1 MKKIT
6 LLLLIS
12 GLTFS
17 FSVKTTS
24 SEKSAKHIAH
34 KTEPEM
40 LKKTPEA
47 LSPYSAFDLK
57 SADVRWV
64 ENNLNHMTLYE
75 KCAQMVMPWVEAE
88 FMNEDDPKYKRL
100 VHLVRDL
107 KVGGIIFFE
116 GDIINQVLLTNKLQK
131 LSEVPLLVSA
141 DYERG
146 VGMRLK
152 DAVEFP
158 YNMAIGAADDT
169 TLTYM
174 MGKIVGQETRSIGV
188 QQNYAPMV
196 DINNHAKNPIINIRS
211 YSEDKDIIDRH
222 MLAFMR
228 GMDEENVLTTA
239 KHFPGHGA
247 TDLDSHKDLPLLSQS
262 KSSFEKNDLVPFE
275 KAITAGVKSV
285 MVGHLEVPAYEPK
298 RGLPATLSKNI
309 ITNLLKNQLGFQGLV
324 ITDAMNMHGVTK
336 HFKTGPAT
344 LKAVQAGNDIILF
357 PPDEAAAISAI
368 YNAVETGKISES
380 RIDYS
385 VRKILAAKKWLHLDN
400 NRFVNI
406 DSVTHLLNKRS
417 HIRLAQDIADK
428 SITMVKN
435 EGNLIP
441 VDPSKYSSVAC
452 ITLSDVSAP
461 APYYFENLVK
471 EKFNNVKRVS
481 LGKKSTGR
489 EFNEAMEAV
498 RTSDLV
504 LVPIFVKVRAFTGS
518 VDMPEEEVK
527 LVKALSEI
535 NKPVIFMSMGNPYI
549 LSNFPQAPNY
559 LCSYGEPKVSQLAM
573 LKALT
578 GDIDITG
585 RLPISIPNTP
595 YKVGDGLSYERP
607 LLKDISAEADTAFD
621 FSGVD
626 SVVKEGLADSVFPG
640 AVVYV
645 GYKGKVIYKKPFGH
659 YTYGPG
665 AQPMTTSAMFDL
677 ASVSKVIGT
686 TTAAMILYDEGRLSL
701 DKKVADYLPEFANH
715 GKEDITVRNLLL
727 HNAGFPADKP
737 FYKMYKTHD
746 EVARDIMNTAL
757 EYPTGTKFLYSDLSM
772 ITLQLVIEKISGMP
786 LDQFLKKR
794 VFEPLGMTHTMY
806 NPPKNL
812 RSLCVPTEVDNYW
825 RMDTVRGTV
834 HDENAAAMGGVAG
847 HAGLFSTAGDIS
859 IFLQMMLNQG
869 RYDHKQLIKP
879 STVELFTSKISG
891 QSSRGLGW
899 DTKAPTGS
907 SAGSL
912 LSPESFGHTGFTGT
926 SVWAD
931 KKRDLF
937 VVLLTNRVFPT
948 RKNNKIIKFRP
959 KLHDA
964 VVKAISY

>member
-1 MKKIT
+1 MKKVA
-6 LLLLIS
+6 LLFLTAGLI
-12 GLTFS
+12 LS

-24 SEKSAKHIAH
+24 SENSAKYFAH
-34 KTEPEM
+34 KTKPEM
-40 LKKTPEA
+40 IKKNSEA
-47 LSPYSAFDLK
+47 LSPYSAFDLS

-64 ENNLNHMTLYE
+64 ENTLNHMTLYE

-107 KVGGIIFFE
+107 KVGGLIFFE
-116 GDIINQVLLTNKLQK
+116 GDVINQVLLTNKLQK
-131 LSEVPLLVSA
+131 LADLPLLVSA

-146 VGMRLK
+146 IGMRLK

-169 TLTYM
+169 CLSYQ
-174 MGKIVGQETRSIGV
+174 MGRIIGQETRALGV

-196 DINNHAKNPIINIRS
+196 DINNHAGNPIINIRS
-211 YSEDKDIIDRH
+211 YSEDKNIINRH
-222 MLAFMR
+222 MLAFMK
-228 GMDEENVLTTA
+228 GMEEENVLTTA

-262 KSSFEKNDLVPFE
+262 RKSFEDNDLVPFE
-275 KAITAGVKSV
+275 KAIIAGVKSV
-285 MVGHLEVPAYEPK
+285 MVGHLEVPAFEPK

-309 ITNLLKNQLGFQGLV
+309 VTKLLKEQLGFNGLV
-324 ITDAMNMHGVTK
+324 VTDAMNMHGLTK
-336 HFKTGPAT
+336 HFKSGPAA
-344 LKAVQAGNDIILF
+344 LKAVEAGNDIILF

-368 YNAVETGKISES
+368 YGAVESGKLSEN

-385 VRKILAAKKWLHLDN
+385 ARKILAAKKWLHLDK
-400 NRFVNI
+400 NRYADI
-406 DSVTHLLNKRS
+406 DSVSRQLNKKS

-435 EGNLIP
+435 TGSTIP
-441 VDPSKYSSVAC
+441 VDPAKYFSVAC
-452 ITLSDVSAP
+452 ITLSDLSAP
-461 APYYFENLVK
+461 APYYFEKLVK
-471 EKFNNVKRVS
+471 ERFNNVKQVS
-481 LGKKSTGR
+481 LGRKSTGR

-498 RTSDLV
+498 RNSDLV

-518 VDMPEEEVK
+518 IDMPEEEAK
-527 LVKALSEI
+527 LVKTLAELK
-535 NKPVIFMSMGNPYI
+535 KPVIFMSMGNPYI
-549 LSNFPQAPNY
+549 LSHFPEVPNY
-559 LCSYGEPKVSQLAM
+559 LCSYGEPKVSQIAM
-573 LKALT
+573 LKAIT
-578 GDIDITG
+578 GQIDITG

-595 YKVGDGLSYERP
+595 FKTGDGLQLERQQ
-607 LLKDISAEADTAFD
+607 LEDITAAADTSYD
-621 FSGVD
+621 FSGLDRVM
-626 SVVKEGLADSVFPG
+626 KEGLADSVFPG
-640 AVVYV
+640 AVLYV
-645 GYKGKVIYKKPFGH
+645 GCKGKLIYKNAFGH
-659 YTYGPG
+659 YTYGPD
-665 AQPMTTSAMFDL
+665 AKPMTTDAMFDL
-677 ASVSKVIGT
+677 ASVSKVTGT
-686 TTAAMILYDEGRLSL
+686 TTAAMLLYDEGSLIL
-701 DKKVADYLPEFANH
+701 DKRVADYLPEFNNH
-715 GKEDITVRNLLL
+715 GKGNITIRNLLL

-746 EVARDIMNTAL
+746 EVARDIMNTDL

-772 ITLQLVIEKISGMP
+772 ISLQLVIEKITGMP

-806 NPPKNL
+806 NPPKSL

-847 HAGLFSTAGDIS
+847 HAGLFSTAGDLS
-859 IFLQMMLNQG
+859 IFMQMILNKG
-869 RYDHKQLIKP
+869 RYNGKQLIKP
-879 STVELFTSKISG
+879 STVDLFTSRISE

-899 DTKAPTGS
+899 DTKAVSGS

-912 LSPESFGHTGFTGT
+912 FSAESFGHTGFTGT

-931 KKRDLF
+931 KTRDLF

-959 KLHDA
+959 KVHDA
-964 VVKAISY
+964 VIRAISY

>member
-1 MKKIT
+1 MKKT
-6 LLLLIS
+6 S
-12 GLTFS
+12 GT
-17 FSVKTTS
+17 
-24 SEKSAKHIAH
+24 
-34 KTEPEM
+34 
-40 LKKTPEA
+40 

-57 SADVRWV
+57 SADVRWI
-64 ENNLNHMTLYE
+64 ENTLNHMTLYE

-100 VHLVRDL
+100 VHLVQDL
-107 KVGGIIFFE
+107 KVGGLIFFE
-116 GDIINQVLLTNKLQK
+116 GDVINQMLLTNKLQK
-131 LSEVPLLVSA
+131 LADVPLLVSA

-169 TLTYM
+169 ELTYM
-174 MGKIVGQETRSIGV
+174 MGKIVGQETRAIGV

-196 DINNHAKNPIINIRS
+196 DINNNARNPIINIRS

-228 GMDEENVLTTA
+228 GMEEENVLTTA

-262 KSSFEKNDLVPFE
+262 RKSFEKNDLVPFE
-275 KAITAGVKSV
+275 KAINAGVKSV
-285 MVGHLEVPAYEPK
+285 MVGHLEVPAFEP
-298 RGLPATLSKNI
+298 RPGLPATLSKNI
-309 ITNLLKNQLGFQGLV
+309 VTRLLKNQLGFQGLV
-324 ITDAMNMHGVTK
+324 VTDAMNMHGVTK
-336 HFKTGPAT
+336 HFKAGPAA

-357 PPDEAAAISAI
+357 PPDEAKAISAI
-368 YNAVETGKISES
+368 YNAVESGKLSEK
-380 RIDYS
+380 RINYS
-385 VRKILAAKKWLHLDN
+385 VRKILAAKKWLHLDQ
-400 NRFVNI
+400 NRYVDI
-406 DSVTHLLNKRS
+406 DTVTRFLNKRS

-435 EGNLIP
+435 TGNLLP
-441 VDPSKYSSVAC
+441 LDPAKYSTTAC
-452 ITLSDVSAP
+452 ITLSDLSAP
-461 APYYFENLVK
+461 APYYFEQLVK
-471 EKFNNVKRVS
+471 EKFNNVRMVS
-481 LGKKSTGR
+481 LGRKSTGR

-498 RTSDLV
+498 RNSDLV
-504 LVPIFVKVRAFTGS
+504 LVPMFVRVRAYTGS
-518 VDMPEEEVK
+518 IDMPEEEAK
-527 LVKALSEI
+527 LVKALAEL
-535 NKPVIFMSMGNPYI
+535 NKPVVFMSMGNPYI
-549 LSNFPQAPNY
+549 LSDFPDVPNY
-559 LCSYGEPKVSQLAM
+559 LCSYGEPKVSQIAM

-578 GDIDITG
+578 GQINITG
-585 RLPISIPNTP
+585 KLPISIPNTP
-595 YKVGDGLSYERP
+595 YKVGDGIQYEKDA
-607 LLKDISAEADTAFD
+607 LQDISAESDTAYD

-626 SVVKEGLADSVFPG
+626 SVMKSGLADSVFPG

-645 GYKGKVIYKKPFGH
+645 GYKGKVIYKKAFGH
-659 YTYGPG
+659 YMYGPD
-665 AQPMTTSAMFDL
+665 AQPMTTDAMFDL

-686 TTAAMILYDEGRLSL
+686 TTAAMILYDEGKLGL
-701 DKKVADYLPEFANH
+701 DKRVADYLPEFDNH
-715 GKEDITVRNLLL
+715 GKGKITIRNLLL

-737 FYKMYKTHD
+737 FYKMYHTHD
-746 EVARDIMNTAL
+746 EVARDIMNTGL
-757 EYPTGTKFLYSDLSM
+757 EYPTGTKYLYSDLSM
-772 ITLQLVIEKISGMP
+772 ITLQLVIEKITGMP
-786 LDQFLKKR
+786 LDQYLKKN

-806 NPPKNL
+806 NPPKSL

-847 HAGLFSTAGDIS
+847 HAGLFSTGGDLS
-859 IFLQMMLNQG
+859 IFMQMMLNHG

-879 STVELFTSKISG
+879 STVDLFTSKVSG

-912 LSPESFGHTGFTGT
+912 FSENSFGHTGFTGT

-931 KKRDLF
+931 KDRDLF

-959 KLHDA
+959 RVHDA
-964 VVKAISY
+964 VVRAISY

>member
-6 LLLLIS
+6 LLVLIA
-12 GLTFS
+12 GLTLA
-17 FSVKTTS
+17 FSVKTSS
-24 SEKSAKHIAH
+24 SENSAKHIAH
-34 KTEPEM
+34 KTEPETM
-40 LKKTPEA
+40 KKTSGT

-57 SADVRWV
+57 SADVRWI
-64 ENNLNHMTLYE
+64 ENTLNHMTLYE

-100 VHLVRDL
+100 VHLVQDL
-107 KVGGIIFFE
+107 KVGGLIFFE
-116 GDIINQVLLTNKLQK
+116 GDVINQMLLTNKLQK
-131 LSEVPLLVSA
+131 LADVPLLVSA

-169 TLTYM
+169 ELTYM
-174 MGKIVGQETRSIGV
+174 MGKIVGQETRAIGV

-196 DINNHAKNPIINIRS
+196 DINNNARNPIINIRS

-228 GMDEENVLTTA
+228 GMEEENVLTTA

-262 KSSFEKNDLVPFE
+262 RKSFEKNDLVPFE
-275 KAITAGVKSV
+275 KAINAGVKSV
-285 MVGHLEVPAYEPK
+285 MVGHLEVPAFEP
-298 RGLPATLSKNI
+298 RPGLPATLSKNI
-309 ITNLLKNQLGFQGLV
+309 VTRLLKNQLGFQGLV
-324 ITDAMNMHGVTK
+324 VTDAMNMHGVTK
-336 HFKTGPAT
+336 HFKAGPAA

-357 PPDEAAAISAI
+357 PPDEAKAISAI
-368 YNAVETGKISES
+368 YNAVESGKLSEK
-380 RIDYS
+380 RINYS
-385 VRKILAAKKWLHLDN
+385 VRKILAAKKWLHLDQ
-400 NRFVNI
+400 NRYVDI
-406 DSVTHLLNKRS
+406 DTVTRFLNKRS

-435 EGNLIP
+435 TGNLLP
-441 VDPSKYSSVAC
+441 LDPAKYSTTAC
-452 ITLSDVSAP
+452 ITLSDLSAP
-461 APYYFENLVK
+461 APYYFEQLVK
-471 EKFNNVKRVS
+471 EKFNNVRMVS
-481 LGKKSTGR
+481 LGRKSTGR

-498 RTSDLV
+498 RNSDLV
-504 LVPIFVKVRAFTGS
+504 LVPMFVRVRAYTGS
-518 VDMPEEEVK
+518 IDMPEEEAK
-527 LVKALSEI
+527 LVKALAEL
-535 NKPVIFMSMGNPYI
+535 NKPVVFMSMGNPYI
-549 LSNFPQAPNY
+549 LSDFPDVPNY
-559 LCSYGEPKVSQLAM
+559 LCSYGEPKVSQIAM

-578 GDIDITG
+578 GQINITG
-585 RLPISIPNTP
+585 KLPISIPNTP
-595 YKVGDGLSYERP
+595 YKVGDGIQYEKDA
-607 LLKDISAEADTAFD
+607 LQDISAESDTAYD

-626 SVVKEGLADSVFPG
+626 SVMKSGLADSVFPG

-645 GYKGKVIYKKPFGH
+645 GYKGKVIYKKAFGH
-659 YTYGPG
+659 YMYGPD
-665 AQPMTTSAMFDL
+665 AQPMTTDAMFDL

-686 TTAAMILYDEGRLSL
+686 TTAAMILYDEGKLGL
-701 DKKVADYLPEFANH
+701 DKRVADYLPEFDNH
-715 GKEDITVRNLLL
+715 GKGKITIRNLLL

-737 FYKMYKTHD
+737 FYKMYHTHD
-746 EVARDIMNTAL
+746 EVARDIMNTGL
-757 EYPTGTKFLYSDLSM
+757 EYPTGTKYLYSDLSM
-772 ITLQLVIEKISGMP
+772 ITLQLVIEKITGMP
-786 LDQFLKKR
+786 LDQYLKKN

-806 NPPKNL
+806 NPPKSL

-847 HAGLFSTAGDIS
+847 HAGLFSTGGDLS
-859 IFLQMMLNQG
+859 IFMQMMLNHG

-879 STVELFTSKISG
+879 STVDLFTSKVSG

-912 LSPESFGHTGFTGT
+912 FSENSFGHTGFTGT

-931 KKRDLF
+931 KDRDLF

-959 KLHDA
+959 RVHDA
-964 VVKAISY
+964 VVRAISY

>member
-1 MKKIT
+1 
-6 LLLLIS
+6 
-12 GLTFS
+12 
-17 FSVKTTS
+17 
-24 SEKSAKHIAH
+24 
-34 KTEPEM
+34 
-40 LKKTPEA
+40 
-47 LSPYSAFDLK
+47 
-57 SADVRWV
+57 
-64 ENNLNHMTLYE
+64 
-75 KCAQMVMPWVEAE
+75 
-88 FMNEDDPKYKRL
+88 
-100 VHLVRDL
+100 
-107 KVGGIIFFE
+107 
-116 GDIINQVLLTNKLQK
+116 
-131 LSEVPLLVSA
+131 
-141 DYERG
+141 
-146 VGMRLK
+146 
-152 DAVEFP
+152 
-158 YNMAIGAADDT
+158 
-169 TLTYM
+169 
-174 MGKIVGQETRSIGV
+174 
-188 QQNYAPMV
+188 
-196 DINNHAKNPIINIRS
+196 
-211 YSEDKDIIDRH
+211 
-222 MLAFMR
+222 
-228 GMDEENVLTTA
+228 
-239 KHFPGHGA
+239 
-247 TDLDSHKDLPLLSQS
+247 
-262 KSSFEKNDLVPFE
+262 
-275 KAITAGVKSV
+275 
-285 MVGHLEVPAYEPK
+285 
-298 RGLPATLSKNI
+298 
-309 ITNLLKNQLGFQGLV
+309 
-324 ITDAMNMHGVTK
+324 
-336 HFKTGPAT
+336 
-344 LKAVQAGNDIILF
+344 
-357 PPDEAAAISAI
+357 
-368 YNAVETGKISES
+368 
-380 RIDYS
+380 
-385 VRKILAAKKWLHLDN
+385 
-400 NRFVNI
+400 
-406 DSVTHLLNKRS
+406 
-417 HIRLAQDIADK
+417 
-428 SITMVKN
+428 
-435 EGNLIP
+435 
-441 VDPSKYSSVAC
+441 
-452 ITLSDVSAP
+452 
-461 APYYFENLVK
+461 K

-607 LLKDISAEADTAFD
+607 LLKDISSEADTAFD

-665 AQPMTTSAMFDL
+665 AQPMKTSAMFDL

>member
-1 MKKIT
+1 
-6 LLLLIS
+6 
-12 GLTFS
+12 
-17 FSVKTTS
+17 
-24 SEKSAKHIAH
+24 
-34 KTEPEM
+34 M

-88 FMNEDDPKYKRL
+88 FMNEDDPKFKRL

-222 MLAFMR
+222 MLAFMK

-504 LVPIFVKVRAFTGS
+504 LVPIFV
-518 VDMPEEEVK
+518 
-527 LVKALSEI
+527 
-535 NKPVIFMSMGNPYI
+535 
-549 LSNFPQAPNY
+549 
-559 LCSYGEPKVSQLAM
+559 
-573 LKALT
+573 
-578 GDIDITG
+578 
-585 RLPISIPNTP
+585 
-595 YKVGDGLSYERP
+595 
-607 LLKDISAEADTAFD
+607 
-621 FSGVD
+621 
-626 SVVKEGLADSVFPG
+626 
-640 AVVYV
+640 
-645 GYKGKVIYKKPFGH
+645 
-659 YTYGPG
+659 
-665 AQPMTTSAMFDL
+665 
-677 ASVSKVIGT
+677 
-686 TTAAMILYDEGRLSL
+686 
-701 DKKVADYLPEFANH
+701 
-715 GKEDITVRNLLL
+715 
-727 HNAGFPADKP
+727 
-737 FYKMYKTHD
+737 
-746 EVARDIMNTAL
+746 
-757 EYPTGTKFLYSDLSM
+757 
-772 ITLQLVIEKISGMP
+772 
-786 LDQFLKKR
+786 
-794 VFEPLGMTHTMY
+794 
-806 NPPKNL
+806 
-812 RSLCVPTEVDNYW
+812 
-825 RMDTVRGTV
+825 
-834 HDENAAAMGGVAG
+834 
-847 HAGLFSTAGDIS
+847 
-859 IFLQMMLNQG
+859 
-869 RYDHKQLIKP
+869 
-879 STVELFTSKISG
+879 
-891 QSSRGLGW
+891 
-899 DTKAPTGS
+899 
-907 SAGSL
+907 
-912 LSPESFGHTGFTGT
+912 
-926 SVWAD
+926 
-931 KKRDLF
+931 
-937 VVLLTNRVFPT
+937 
-948 RKNNKIIKFRP
+948 
-959 KLHDA
+959 
-964 VVKAISY
+964 